1 MSRVFITGAGG
12 MVGKNL
18 LNVLVEND
26 MEVYAPNR
34 EELNLFDNHS
44 VEVAFKNF
52 KPDLVIHLAGVVGG
66 IRDNIDRPVDYLVEN
81 VEIGNNVIKS
91 AFRADVKRFLNLGS
105 SCIYP
110 RDAHNPLEEESL
122 LTGNLEPTN
131 EGYALAKIYALKLC
145 SYYSRQYGVEYK
157 TIIPPN
163 LYGPYDKFGKQRSHL
178 IPAIIQKID
187 DAVSLGHSKINIW
200 GDGLVRRE
208 FMYVMDLV
216 SFIIRILDEVEFDKL
231 PEVMNLGLGYDY
243 TINEYYEE
251 VMKAMKFDLNFEHDL
266 TKPVGMKQ
274 KLLNISKAK
283 HIFNWEP
290 QYSLQEGL
298 MLTLEHFYSN
308 KSNLRI

>member
-1 MSRVFITGAGG
+1 